1 MMREYNELPTAK
13 SKNIGQI
20 ALEVVKE
27 PMFVLLLS
35 SSTEVGV
42 TRSVCYEDGG
52 AMPCAFI
59 KRIHLRIN
67 NMFKPKTSS
76 EIFKNS
82 VNPDSESSIMSKY

>member
-1 MMREYNELPTAK
+1 MREYNELPTAK

-27 PMFVLLLS
+27 PIFVLLLS
-35 SSTEVGV
+35 CSTEVGV
-42 TRSVCYEDGG
+42 TLSICYEDGG

-67 NMFKPKTSS
+67 IMFKPKK
-76 EIFKNS
+76 FS
-82 VNPDSESSIMSKY
+82 VILKIL

>member
-1 MMREYNELPTAK
+1 MMREYNELPNAK

-27 PMFVLLLS
+27 PMFTLLLS
-35 SSTEVGV
+35 CSSEVRV
-42 TRSVCYEDGG
+42 TLSVCYEDGW

-67 NMFKPKTSS
+67 NMFKQKK
-76 EIFKNS
+76 FS
-82 VNPDSESSIMSKY
+82 VILKIL